1 MAPFKYNLLNGNLQ
15 EKGRWF
21 CILRKTTQNAFLGVY
36 CQLTVCFGEAVH
48 MIRTFSTGHLFFFG
62 FCSKKWV
69 FHVALIV
76 RQFKTS
82 SSHSWGK
89 SICSRLCKGHFPFLY
104 LMLRHKVIFNKIWT
118 RSRCK
123 KITISVKEAV
133 VQVRKSIEN
142 CSVDSSIS
150 NTRERPPSLGSSQ
163 LWSYLAEQ
171 WWWFVVQC
179 RYAKVVKQEAFLSK
193 EHGQSQLCHFFTA
206 K

>member
-1 MAPFKYNLLNGNLQ
+1 MAITWFSSFWWAALLMAPFKYNLLNGNLQ

-76 RQFKTS
+76 RQLKTS

-104 LMLRHKVIFNKIWT
+104 L
-118 RSRCK
+118 
-123 KITISVKEAV
+123 IS
-133 VQVRKSIEN
+133 
-142 CSVDSSIS
+142 
-150 NTRERPPSLGSSQ
+150 
-163 LWSYLAEQ
+163 
-171 WWWFVVQC
+171 WWFLTKFEPGVD
-179 RYAKVVKQEAFLSK
+179 AKKSQFLWK
-193 EHGQSQLCHFFTA
+193 KQLCRWGKA
-206 K
+206 